1 LLGINFQNIT
11 ESAELAIMHP
21 QGNLIAVGETMNNEY
36 AVQLTA
42 IHPLANMFI
51 PKNSQTVHGSLC
63 H

>member
-1 LLGINFQNIT
+1 
-11 ESAELAIMHP
+11 MHP